1 MTLGK
6 YFQNNGEGST
16 KVNCVVCDSNRYT
29 PLFHI
34 PPRRIVTCS
43 NCDHEYVNPI
53 FSPKDI
59 PECIFH
65 STDESSIGTQIDITY
80 LAKIFHKYDINNPH
94 LTDKAPEKCLDFD
107 KIHKII
113 IKGLDVNYLL
123 QGNDLVINNLKE
135 IEIKQNKEH
144 LIIKGR

>member
-1 MTLGK
+1 MK
-6 YFQNNGEGST
+6 HKT
-16 KVNCVVCDSNRYT
+16 KSVIIGRKKSSDDSNTR
-29 PLFHI
+29 PCFVNLF
-34 PPRRIVTCS
+34 
-43 NCDHEYVNPI
+43 N
-53 FSPKDI
+53 
-59 PECIFH
+59 
-65 STDESSIGTQIDITY
+65 
-80 LAKIFHKYDINNPH
+80 INNPH

-144 LIIKGR
+144 LIIKGK